1 MIKCEKE
8 MTEIRGDIETILKD
22 FFAISISV
30 RNFLKKLG
38 LDEEERNKAMT
49 SILFETAKHEDNGI
63 IIKHEERKKK
73 EHEEERP

>member
-8 MTEIRGDIETILKD
+8 TTEIRGDIETILKE

-38 LDEEERNKAMT
+38 LDEEERNMAMT
-49 SILFETAKHEDNGI
+49 SILFETAKYEDEGI
-63 IIKHEERKKK
+63 IIKHEQKLK

>member
-8 MTEIRGDIETILKD
+8 MIEIRGDIETILKD
-22 FFAISISV
+22 FFSINVAV

-49 SILFETAKHEDNGI
+49 SILFEAAKHEDVGI
-63 IIKHEERKKK
+63 ITKHETRLK
-73 EHEEERP
+73 ENEEDRP